1 MRTVRR
7 TPSGISLIERSS
19 GRPAERACIAIAF
32 HNGLNLR
39 GRDTSMYRSEAVHD
53 CIMLSFLYY
62 ISAALA
68 EIAGCFAFWAW
79 LRLGK
84 SVGWL
89 VPGIL
94 SLMLFAVLL
103 TRIESDFAGRAY
115 AAYGGIYI
123 AASLIWLW
131 LIEGNRPDRWDVMGA
146 VVCLVGAGIILWGRF
161 I

>member
-1 MRTVRR
+1 
-7 TPSGISLIERSS
+7 
-19 GRPAERACIAIAF
+19 
-32 HNGLNLR
+32 
-39 GRDTSMYRSEAVHD
+39 
-53 CIMLSFLYY
+53 
-62 ISAALA
+62 
-68 EIAGCFAFWAW
+68 
-79 LRLGK
+79 
-84 SVGWL
+84 
-89 VPGIL
+89 
-94 SLMLFAVLL
+94 MLFAVLL